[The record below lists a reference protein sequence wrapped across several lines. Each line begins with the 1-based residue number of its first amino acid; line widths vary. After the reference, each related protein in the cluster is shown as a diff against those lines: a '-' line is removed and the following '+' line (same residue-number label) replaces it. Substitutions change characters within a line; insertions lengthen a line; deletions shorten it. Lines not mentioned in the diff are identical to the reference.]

1 MGIQQ
6 SRSWGPCDGE
16 GHISRER
23 ERERER
29 EIERESKGVS
39 MENMTRASRRQ
50 RRAHLK
56 QQKAGQEACSTGCAA
71 RTLHASGMLVQHIER
86 DDVLQQL
93 PTRLLHILTQFKKGF
108 RA

>member
-29 EIERESKGVS
+29 DRERE
-39 MENMTRASRRQ
+39 Q
-50 RRAHLK
+50 RRFDGK
-56 QQKAGQEACSTGCAA
+56 YDTGKQKAAQGPFEAAEGRA
-71 RTLHASGMLVQHIER
+71 RGM
-86 DDVLQQL
+86 
-93 PTRLLHILTQFKKGF
+93 
-108 RA
+108 